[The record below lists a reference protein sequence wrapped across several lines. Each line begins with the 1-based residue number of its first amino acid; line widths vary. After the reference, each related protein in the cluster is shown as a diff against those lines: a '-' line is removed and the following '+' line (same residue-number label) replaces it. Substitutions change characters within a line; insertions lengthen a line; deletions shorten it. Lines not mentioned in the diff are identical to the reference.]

1 MGLIKAVKDA
11 VGTVVRD
18 QWREYFYC
26 DTIPNDVLVVKGKK
40 RATDGKKNNNSGTDN
55 IITNGSVIAINEGQ
69 CMIIVDQGEIVE
81 FCAEPGEYTY
91 EASTEPSL
99 LYGDLGENVE
109 RTFLNIGKRFAFGGN
124 TAHDQRVYYFNIKE
138 IMENKFGTATPIP
151 FRVVDARFDLDLDT
165 TIRCNGE
172 YSFKIVDPLLFYKNV
187 CGNVAE
193 NYMKDKVTA
202 QMKSELVTA
211 LQPALAKLS
220 AMGIRYSLV
229 PAHTQEITKFLNEE
243 MSGMWRELRGV
254 EVVSMTMAAPTLP
267 AEDHEMIQEMQ
278 RRYTMGNQRMANSY
292 MAESQAEVFR
302 NMGKQEGGVSS
313 SDMMGNAMG
322 MMAMNMMGNMMNS
335 AGQMNGVQQV
345 PIQNMMPQGNTQAP
359 VLGWTCSCGKT
370 DNRNKFCEECGSPK
384 PAEAGWTCSCGKV
397 NQGKFC
403 PECGNKKPEGAPLYK
418 CDKCGWEPENP
429 AKPPKFC
436 PECGDVFDDSDKQ

>member
-1 MGLIKAVKDA
+1 MGLIKAAIDA
-11 VGTVVRD
+11 VGSVLAD

-26 DTIPNDVLVVKGKK
+26 DTLSNDVLVVKGKK
-40 RATDGKKNNNSGTDN
+40 KVTEGRNSNKKGNDN
-55 IITNGSVIAINEGQ
+55 VITNGSVIAVNEGQ

-81 FCAEPGEYTY
+81 FCAEPGDYTY
-91 EASTEPSL
+91 DASSEPSL
-99 LYGDLGENVE
+99 LYGDLGQNLES
-109 RTFLNIGKRFAFGGN
+109 TFKNIGKRFAFGGN
-124 TAHDQRVYYFNIKE
+124 TGTDQRVYYFNIKE

-151 FRVVDARFDLDLDT
+151 FRVVDARFELDLDT
-165 TIRCNGE
+165 TVRCNGE
-172 YSFKIVDPLLFYKNV
+172 YSFRIVDPLLFYKNV
-187 CGNVAE
+187 CGNVTE
-193 NYMKDKVTA
+193 VYTRDKMTA

-211 LQPALAKLS
+211 LQPALARLS

-292 MAESQAEVFR
+292 MNESQAEAFR
-302 NMGKQEGGVSS
+302 NMGKQQGGVNA

-322 MMAMNMMGNMMNS
+322 MMAMGMMGNMMN
-335 AGQMNGVQQV
+335 GNQMGNMNAMGM
-345 PIQNMMPQGNTQAP
+345 PQNMAMQQAPMQNMAPQGNAQAP
-359 VLGWTCSCGKT
+359 VMGWTCSCG
-370 DNRNKFCEECGSPK
+370 
-384 PAEAGWTCSCGKV
+384 AV

-403 PECGNKKPEGAPLYK
+403 PECGNKKPAGAPLYK
-418 CDKCGWEPENP
+418 CDKCGWQPENP
-429 AKPPKFC
+429 ANPPKFC
-436 PECGDVFDDSDKQ
+436 PECGDVFDENDVQ